1 MGQWWRRIFWA
12 LLIVLGAAVL
22 VLGVAYLWI
31 RYLPPP
37 SLPQSKILVPVGC
50 ITASAGRGQITVAW
64 TPVENAVGYQVQR
77 STHAN
82 GPFAL
87 VSSAYGA
94 APVFLQNLLERA
106 YPGEPFGRLPR
117 SPFVDTDIRPG
128 TTYYYRVRA
137 NDGSAWSPVGATG
150 SAVAASDSTSEPI
163 VRIEVDAGQDAGLFA
178 HKWEMAFGSEHL
190 SYMLKGDINDHLRN
204 AGAGLRAGNRL
215 AHDTLGM
222 RYVRAHGILMDDPSV
237 YTEDAQGHAHYDWSK
252 VDQLYDMVRADGMRP
267 FVELSFMPRALAAH
281 PGATTVFTYKGIS
294 SPPKDYAKWQALVA
308 ALTQHL
314 VDRYGQAEVET
325 WPFEVWNEPDLKI
338 TPDFWSGT
346 MEQYFRLYDYAAA
359 GIKAVDPKIMVGGP
373 VVAFTTFQ
381 EPFLRHVTT
390 KDYATGATHAPLDF
404 LDMHN
409 YYLPVSDYRP
419 LLRRY
424 GLGNVPV
431 YFTEW
436 GVSPEYG
443 DAVSDT
449 AYAAAAAI
457 HGVFDSLDQVTV
469 LSPWTASDYFEESG
483 NPKALFHGGF
493 GMIGLDGLRKARYW
507 AFYELHRMGTHRA
520 AMTGT
525 GDGYGGLV
533 QGVATRDGGTV
544 AALLANATDEH
555 AKSMGAPALDRHVVL
570 TVKGLVPGQAYT
582 VEHDRIDN
590 THSNVYGAWQSMGSP
605 KWPDASAMR
614 VLHERDGLQTLE
626 PDARIMAD
634 AQGEAVLEFDLP
646 MPAVS
651 FVRLSLDLAVR

>member
-1 MGQWWRRIFWA
+1 MGQWWRRVFWA
-12 LLIVLGAAVL
+12 LLIVAGAAVL

-37 SLPQSKILVPVGC
+37 SLPQSKILAPVNGV
-50 ITASAGRGQITVAW
+50 AADAGRGQITVTW
-64 TPVENAVGYQVQR
+64 TPVENAIGYQVQR
-77 STHAN
+77 STHAH

-117 SPFVDTDIRPG
+117 PPFVDTDIRPG

-137 NDGSAWSPVGATG
+137 NDGSAWSPAGATA
-150 SAVAASDSTSEPI
+150 SATAQGIRGAEPVVHI
-163 VRIEVDAGQDAGLFA
+163 DVDAAQDAGVFA
-178 HKWEMAFGSEHL
+178 HKWETAFGSEHL
-190 SYMLKGDINDHLRN
+190 SYMLKGDINKHMPN
-204 AGAGLRAGNRL
+204 AGAGLRAGNKL
-215 AHDTLGM
+215 AHETLGM

-237 YTEDAQGHAHYDWSK
+237 YTEDAQGHARYNWSK

-267 FVELSFMPRALAAH
+267 FVELTFMPRALAEH

-294 SPPKDYAKWQALVA
+294 SPPSDYAKWQALVA
-308 ALTQHL
+308 ALAQHL
-314 VDRYGQAEVET
+314 IDRYGREEVET

-338 TPDFWSGT
+338 TPNFWSGT
-346 MEQYFRLYDYAAA
+346 MDEYFHLYDYAAA
-359 GIKAVDPKIMVGGP
+359 GIKSVDPHLKIGGP
-373 VVAFTTFQ
+373 VVAFTTYQ
-381 EPFLRHVTT
+381 EPFLRHITT
-390 KDYATGATHAPLDF
+390 EDYATGGNHVPFDF

-424 GLGNVPV
+424 GLGDVPV

-436 GVSPEYG
+436 GVSAEYG
-443 DAVSDT
+443 DAVNDT
-449 AYAAAAAI
+449 AYSAAVTV
-457 HGVFDSLDQVTV
+457 HGLLDSLEQVT
-469 LSPWTASDYFEESG
+469 LISCWTASDYFEESG

-507 AFYELHRMGTHRA
+507 ALYELHRMGTEHV
-520 AMTGT
+520 AMTGS

-533 QGVATRDGGTV
+533 QGVATRDGGAITV
-544 AALLANATDEH
+544 LLANATEEH
-555 AKSMGAPALDRHVVL
+555 AKSMGAPSLDRHVVL
-570 TVKGLVPGQAYT
+570 TVKGLAPGQTYT

-590 THSNVYGAWQSMGSP
+590 THSNVHGAWLSMGSP
-605 KWPDASAMR
+605 KWPDAAEMR
-614 VLHERDGLQTLE
+614 VLHQRDALQTLV
-626 PDARIMAD
+626 PNAQIAAD
-634 AQGEAVLEFDLP
+634 AQGEAVIEFDLP

-651 FVRLSLDLAVR
+651 FVRWTPDRAAR